1 MRILILMLA
10 VVFTPFV
17 LAQEPKEPHKEY
29 TAAEA
34 FLPHVSGDEHLSGT
48 YRYWKDPMKLDMR
61 LAGNPDH
68 SWKLN
73 WKHLDYPFNKEM
85 HAGHL
90 ALDRGLAVFNALNRS
105 GTFKNCLV
113 MYRLNGGYETS
124 LRGLRTQYPAFR
136 TDLGRVAGLEEV
148 IEHCARLEGET
159 LQNGSYDNSAV
170 SIYVASQSLGMPIKI
185 DVVSPGPLR
194 ESWRHGE
201 RLFHQKIGRNNM
213 SCASCHVGRLGQSL
227 RATVVTSPYGDVAH
241 YPVYRDRFG
250 ITSLHVRFTQCS
262 LDLGFNAL
270 KPGSH
275 AYTDMEVFLT
285 ALTNGYPVSVPS
297 ERP

>member
-1 MRILILMLA
+1 MRILIIMLA
-10 VVFTPFV
+10 LFLLP
-17 LAQEPKEPHKEY
+17 AWADEPHKEY
-29 TAAEA
+29 TSAEP
-34 FLPHVSGDEHLSGT
+34 FLPHVSGDDHLTGT
-48 YRYWKDPMKLDMR
+48 YRYWKDPKNLDMR
-61 LAGNPDH
+61 LAGSPDQ

-90 ALDRGLAVFNALNRS
+90 ALDRGLTLFNKLNRS

-113 MYRLNGGYETS
+113 MYRFNGPYETS
-124 LRGLRTQYPAFR
+124 LRGLRTHYPAFR
-136 TDLGRVAGLEEV
+136 TDLGRVVGLEEV
-148 IEHCARLEGET
+148 IEHCAKLEGEV

-170 SIYVASQSLGMPIKI
+170 SIYVASHSLGMPIKI
-185 DVVSPGPLR
+185 DVSSGPLR
-194 ESWRHGE
+194 ESWRRGE
-201 RLFHQKIGRNNM
+201 RLFHQKVGRNNM
-213 SCASCHVGRLGQSL
+213 SCASCHVGRIGQSL

-250 ITSLHVRFTQCS
+250 ITSLQVRFAQCS

-270 KPGSH
+270 KPGSQ
-275 AYTDMEVFLT
+275 AYNDLEVFLT